1 MKRFIIEKSDDEFY
15 TSHSGLAL
23 IGLGI
28 NRYTSLNA
36 KIKRA
41 IPDTKDISNTDVI
54 RSYTGL
60 LSLGKSDY
68 EAITAMGNDRYFQE
82 SLGIKQVP
90 SCETLRQRLDET
102 AKIFQ
107 PIVST
112 TYTEFIRNAKG
123 KVTPLAM
130 GHVAVDI
137 DVFCMDNSSTQKE
150 GANYTYHG
158 YDGYAPI
165 GAYLGEEGWCL
176 NLEFREGSQHS
187 QNNFIPF
194 LDETITRAR
203 SLTRK
208 PLLIRLDSAHD
219 AVETRATI
227 YAHNKA
233 DYILKWN
240 PRKQDRASWWARS
253 LEEGEVS
260 EPRPGKRVAVFSF
273 NRLQEHEGKEFSCR
287 LVVRVIER
295 TIDKRGQMLLTPDI
309 ELEGWWTSLYLPE
322 KEIIKLYQDHGTSE
336 QFHSEFKTDMDL
348 ERLPSG
354 KFATNSLIMSLAG
367 LAYNILRF
375 IGQLGL
381 LGDRSPVR
389 HHAKRR
395 RIRTVIQELMYRA
408 ARLIETGRRLKIRF
422 SRHCP
427 AFDAFKGVYERLA
440 FG

>member
-1 MKRFIIEKSDDEFY
+1 MRRLILEKSTDEFY

-23 IGLGI
+23 IGLGV

-36 KIKRA
+36 KIKKA
-41 IPDTKDISNTDVI
+41 LPDTKDISNTDVF
-54 RSYTGL
+54 RSYLGL

-68 EAITAMGNDRYFQE
+68 EAVADMKNDKYFQQA
-82 SLGIKQVP
+82 LGVNKVP
-90 SCETLRQRLDET
+90 SPETLRQRFDET
-102 AKIFQ
+102 AEIFQ
-107 PIVST
+107 PIVSS

-130 GHVAVDI
+130 GHVALDM
-137 DVFCMDNSSTQKE
+137 DVFCMDNSGTRKE
-150 GANYTYHG
+150 GATHTYHG

-165 GAYLGEEGWCL
+165 GAYLGAEGWCV

-187 QNNFIPF
+187 QKGFIPF
-194 LDETITRAR
+194 LSETITRSK
-203 SLTRK
+203 SLTQK
-208 PLLIRLDSAHD
+208 PLLLRLDSAHD
-219 AVETRATI
+219 AVETRATVDG
-227 YAHNKA
+227 HKKV

-240 PRKQDRASWWARS
+240 PRKQDRASWLARG
-253 LEEGEVS
+253 LKEGAVS
-260 EPRPGKRVAVFSF
+260 EPRRGKRVAVFSF
-273 NRLQEHEGKEFSCR
+273 NQLQEHEGKEFSCR

-295 TIDKRGQMLLTPDI
+295 TIDKRGQALLIPDI

-322 KEIIKLYQDHGTSE
+322 KEIIALYQDHGTSE

-375 IGQLGL
+375 VGQLGL
-381 LGDRSPVR
+381 LGESSPVR
-389 HHAKRR
+389 HAAKRR

-408 ARLIETGRRLKIRF
+408 ARLIETGRQLKLRF
-422 SRHCP
+422 SRHCKG
-427 AFDAFKGVYERLA
+427 FDAFQRVYNRLA